1 MPIVHTKINMRVH
14 LECLVE
20 SAPAATVQWFHHG
33 IPIVSDS
40 NIDIHSKAKHILIIK
55 KVQDSD
61 LGFYECRAENKVGF
75 KGAQIELTGRPL
87 PCAFKVNPG
96 LQKPTSHMLIWQT
109 ESLSPISEYKL
120 KFRQIPSG
128 SGRSTQSTRSI
139 DWTEFTIP
147 AEWSEGSIH
156 TISYNLYGL
165 QPASIYEVAA
175 LARNRFGWSDNS
187 KIIRFATGGDVELP
201 NYSTESDPLYSEEDD
216 RDLYSELS
224 GNEIDES
231 SSTQSGRRNTDY
243 DYAKFSS
250 ASSLSKPFIL
260 FVINTIFKI
269 LFV

>member
-40 NIDIHSKAKHILIIK
+40 NIDIHSSELQSNRSLTHYFTEAKHILIIK

-128 SGRSTQSTRSI
+128 MNDI
-139 DWTEFTIP
+139 
-147 AEWSEGSIH
+147 
-156 TISYNLYGL
+156 
-165 QPASIYEVAA
+165 
-175 LARNRFGWSDNS
+175 
-187 KIIRFATGGDVELP
+187 
-201 NYSTESDPLYSEEDD
+201 
-216 RDLYSELS
+216 
-224 GNEIDES
+224 
-231 SSTQSGRRNTDY
+231 
-243 DYAKFSS
+243 
-250 ASSLSKPFIL
+250 
-260 FVINTIFKI
+260 
-269 LFV
+269 